1 MRERTDTMMHD
12 EIKIAINKVFEKTG
26 IIVPEELFKVE
37 DNPRFIK
44 HPTYNGF
51 YEWYGNIYLR
61 PSLFIPIDK
70 EEKFAEHKAG
80 GGVTWL
86 RDTSD
91 EGYWNYLNDMEK
103 SRVDTLYEV
112 IYHEIGHW
120 VHNLYFDNRGM
131 YIRGRGGYARKNALE
146 NFACAFSS
154 YMRECLGVNSK
165 RYKRMNYILM
175 EELKNTWRW
184 KREHTG
190 EV

>member
-1 MRERTDTMMHD
+1 MMHD
-12 EIKIAINKVFEKTG
+12 EIKIAIDKVFEKTG

-44 HPTYNGF
+44 HPNYNGF
-51 YEWYGNIYLR
+51 YEWYGNIYIR
-61 PSLFIPIDK
+61 PSLFVPVDNNR
-70 EEKFAEHKAG
+70 ETH
-80 GGVTWL
+80 
-86 RDTSD
+86 
-91 EGYWNYLNDMEK
+91 
-103 SRVDTLYEV
+103 RVDTLYEV

-120 VHNLYFDNRGM
+120 IHNLYFDNKGM

-154 YMRECLGVNSK
+154 YMRECLGVNSR
-165 RYKRMNYILM
+165 RYKRMNYILT
-175 EELKNTWRW
+175 EEIKNTWRW